1 MSTNLTDSSI
11 EPITIIGGGIGGL
24 AFANAL
30 QKVGIDYRIY
40 EQAPQITEVGAA
52 IGISKAALDIFGHLG
67 LKEQAQNEGF
77 EIQEIFFSDKNLR
90 TIRTIKTEWPSVII
104 HRAKLISILASNI
117 PKDKIELNAKLIE
130 IKNYPDLSILRF
142 ANGVELKSK
151 CTVIADGI
159 HSVSRKQL
167 FPELKIRY
175 AGQTIWRGISA
186 MTLPETHA
194 KAYTEIW
201 GNNRRFLFGP
211 MNSEHIA
218 WLAIKNQTI
227 GGVDNPG
234 TVRQE
239 LIRDHQDYHPII
251 NNLLI
256 NSSNFIRTDIADLG
270 TIKRKWF
277 LNKIVFLGDAI
288 HATTPNLAQGGCQ
301 AIEDA
306 YCLSLLMA
314 KSNRNYSSIFPT
326 YQKLREDKVSFVV
339 NTSWSLGKI
348 AHNTFLSQLGKYFF
362 EYAPER
368 VLRKSEQRLNDLNY
382 LHVIN

>member
-1 MSTNLTDSSI
+1 MSTNLTDSST
-11 EPITIIGGGIGGL
+11 EPINIIGGGIGGL

-40 EQAPQITEVGAA
+40 EQASQITEVGAA

-67 LKEQAQNEGF
+67 LLEQVKKEGF
-77 EIQEIFFSDKNLR
+77 EIQKLFFSDKNLK
-90 TIRTIKTEWPSVII
+90 TIRTITTEWPSVII
-104 HRAKLISILASNI
+104 HRAKLISVLSSKI
-117 PKDKIELNAKLIE
+117 PKDKIELNSKLTE
-130 IKNYPDLSILRF
+130 IKSNSDFSTLKFS
-142 ANGVELKSK
+142 NGLELKSK
-151 CTVIADGI
+151 WTVVADGI
-159 HSVSRKQL
+159 HSTSRKQL

-175 AGQTIWRGISA
+175 AKQTIWRGIST
-186 MTLPETHA
+186 MKLPETHS

-201 GNNRRFLFGP
+201 SNAKRFLFGP
-211 MNSEHIA
+211 MNSENIA
-218 WLAIKNQTI
+218 WLAIKNQAV
-227 GGVDNPG
+227 GGVDNFD

-239 LIRDHQDYHPII
+239 LIRDYKDYHPII
-251 NNLLI
+251 KDLLI

-314 KSNRNYSSIFPT
+314 KSNGNYSSIFPT

-339 NTSWSLGKI
+339 DTSWALGKI
-348 AHNTFLSQLGKYFF
+348 AHNKILSQLGKYFF
-362 EYAPER
+362 EYAPEN
-368 VLRKSEQRLNDLNY
+368 VLRKSEKRLNDLNY
-382 LHVIN
+382 LY